1 MTSFFILETIF
12 MIPTNFTNFTTIFI
26 TRILLDWSI
35 NKGDKLTFVTGFSK
49 NFFTNFHFDFLG
61 IKKWTYL
68 FSGLERGLDGMKAG
82 GERVITIPS
91 KLGYGSKGSGAE
103 IPPDSDLIFEVKV
116 IKVG

>member
-1 MTSFFILETIF
+1 MFISYFFYDLINQLTA
-12 MIPTNFTNFTTIFI
+12 TTVF
-26 TRILLDWSI
+26 S
-35 NKGDKLTFVTGFSK
+35 TF
-49 NFFTNFHFDFLG
+49 
-61 IKKWTYL
+61 L

>member
-1 MTSFFILETIF
+1 
-12 MIPTNFTNFTTIFI
+12 
-26 TRILLDWSI
+26 
-35 NKGDKLTFVTGFSK
+35 
-49 NFFTNFHFDFLG
+49 
-61 IKKWTYL
+61 L

-82 GERVITIPS
+82 GERIITIPS